1 VPSWFR
7 AALAL
12 FAVGWGAN
20 QFAALLPVYRDVD
33 GATAGQVTALF
44 GAYAVG
50 LVPALL
56 LVAPV
61 SDRIGRGRVLRPVLV
76 LSFVATV
83 VLMVGGH
90 SLTLLL
96 VGRLLAGVAS
106 GAAFAPGTAWVKEL
120 SDAAPGTG
128 ARRAAIALS
137 AGFGTGPL
145 VTGVLAQW
153 APAPTLLPYM
163 PHLVLTVAV
172 AVLLRPAPEPD
183 PDDVATSDPDAAT
196 LRQVLGS
203 RRFLTQVVP
212 TAPWVF
218 GTATLA
224 FATLPAVVDV
234 PGPAYALVGAL
245 VFLTLGTGVALQ
257 PYGRRLATGVTLAV
271 GMGAGVA
278 GFGVGALAATT
289 GASWLVLPAC
299 MLLGTAYGFV
309 LVAGLRTVETI
320 TPARDLA
327 TVNAVFYS
335 LTYIGFA
342 APYLATLLLSWL
354 DGTRTM
360 LLLAGLTA
368 ASALVALA
376 GRRPSATR

>member
-1 VPSWFR
+1 MPSWFR

>member
-1 VPSWFR
+1 MPSWFR

-20 QFAALLPVYRDVD
+20 QFAALLPVYREVD

-61 SDRIGRGRVLRPVLV
+61 SDRVGRGRVLRPVLV

-128 ARRAAIALS
+128 SRRAAIALS

-153 APAPTLLPYM
+153 APAPTLLPYV
-163 PHLVLTVAV
+163 PHLVLTVVV

-289 GASWLVLPAC
+289 GASWLVVPAC

-335 LTYIGFA
+335 LTYVGFA

-354 DGTRTM
+354 DGTQAM

-368 ASALVALA
+368 TSALVALA
-376 GRRPSATR
+376 GRGASATR